1 MKYHTLRQ
9 KQRGISLS
17 GLLVWAVI
25 IILVSISGLKVVPAY
40 IEFSSIKR
48 NLAAIVKDID
58 TQTTSPSQI
67 KILFDKRAQIDNIKS
82 INGQDIKINKE
93 NGRIVLSA
101 SYVVQIPLVSNISL
115 QIDFQ
120 ASSER

>member
-1 MKYHTLRQ
+1 MRYHTLRQ

-25 IILVSISGLKVVPAY
+25 LILVSISGLKIAPAY

-48 NLAAIVKDID
+48 NLAAMVKDID
-58 TQTTSPSQI
+58 MQTTSPSQV
-67 KILFDKRAQIDNIKS
+67 KMMFDKRAQIDSIKS

-101 SYVVQIPLVSNISL
+101 SYVVQIPVVSNISL

-120 ASSER
+120 ASSE

>member
-1 MKYHTLRQ
+1 MRYHTLRQ
-9 KQRGISLS
+9 KQRGVSLS

-25 IILVSISGLKVVPAY
+25 IILVSISGLRVAPAY

-48 NLAAIVKDID
+48 NLASIVKGID

-67 KILFDKRAQIDNIKS
+67 KILFDKRAQIDSIKS

-101 SYVVQIPLVSNISL
+101 NYVVQIPLVSNISL

-120 ASSER
+120 ASSE

>member
-1 MKYHTLRQ
+1 MRYHTLRQ

-25 IILVSISGLKVVPAY
+25 LILVSISGLKVAPAY

-120 ASSER
+120 ASSE

>member
-1 MKYHTLRQ
+1 MRYHTLRQ

-17 GLLVWAVI
+17 DLLIWAVI
-25 IILVSISGLKVVPAY
+25 LILVSISGLKVAPAY

-58 TQTTSPSQI
+58 TQATSPSQI
-67 KILFDKRAQIDNIKS
+67 RISFDKRAQIDGIKS

-93 NGRIVLSA
+93 NGRVVLNA
-101 SYVVQIPLVSNISL
+101 GYVVRIPLVSNISL

-120 ASSER
+120 ASSE

>member
-1 MKYHTLRQ
+1 MRYHTLRQ

-25 IILVSISGLKVVPAY
+25 LILVSISGLKVAPAY

-67 KILFDKRAQIDNIKS
+67 KILFDKRTQIDNIKS

-101 SYVVQIPLVSNISL
+101 NYVVQIPLVSNISL

-120 ASSER
+120 ASSE

>member
-1 MKYHTLRQ
+1 MRYHTLRQ

-25 IILVSISGLKVVPAY
+25 LILVSISSLKVAPAY
-40 IEFSSIKR
+40 IEFSTIKR
-48 NLAAIVKDID
+48 NLAAMVKDID
-58 TQTTSPSQI
+58 MQTTSPSQI
-67 KILFDKRAQIDNIKS
+67 KIMFDKRAQIDSIKS

-101 SYVVQIPLVSNISL
+101 SYVVQIPVVSNISL

-120 ASSER
+120 ASSE

>member
-1 MKYHTLRQ
+1 MRYQTLRQ

-25 IILVSISGLKVVPAY
+25 IILVSISGLKVAPAY

-48 NLAAIVKDID
+48 NLASIVKGID

-67 KILFDKRAQIDNIKS
+67 KILFDKRAQIDSIKS

-101 SYVVQIPLVSNISL
+101 NYVVQIPLVSNISL

-120 ASSER
+120 ASSE

>member
-1 MKYHTLRQ
+1 MRYHTLRQ

-25 IILVSISGLKVVPAY
+25 IILVSISGLKVAPAY

-48 NLAAIVKDID
+48 NLASIVKGID

-101 SYVVQIPLVSNISL
+101 NYVVQIPLVSNISL

-120 ASSER
+120 ASSE

>member
-1 MKYHTLRQ
+1 MRYHTLRQ

-25 IILVSISGLKVVPAY
+25 IILVSISGLRVAPAY

-101 SYVVQIPLVSNISL
+101 NYVVQIPLVSNISL

-120 ASSER
+120 ASSE

>member
-1 MKYHTLRQ
+1 MRYHTLRQ

-25 IILVSISGLKVVPAY
+25 LILVSISGLKVAPAY
-40 IEFSSIKR
+40 IEFSTIKR
-48 NLAAIVKDID
+48 NLAAMVKDID

-67 KILFDKRAQIDNIKS
+67 KIMFDKRAQIDSIKS

-93 NGRIVLSA
+93 NGRVVLNA
-101 SYVVQIPLVSNISL
+101 SYVVRIPLVSNISL

-120 ASSER
+120 ASSE

>member
-1 MKYHTLRQ
+1 MRYQTLRQ

-17 GLLVWAVI
+17 GLLVWTVI
-25 IILVSISGLKVVPAY
+25 IILVSISGLKVAPAY

-48 NLAAIVKDID
+48 NLASIVKGID

-67 KILFDKRAQIDNIKS
+67 KILFDKRAQIDSIKS

-101 SYVVQIPLVSNISL
+101 NYVVQIPLVSNISL

-120 ASSER
+120 ASSE

>member
-1 MKYHTLRQ
+1 MRYHTLRQ

-25 IILVSISGLKVVPAY
+25 IILVSISGLKVAPAY

-48 NLAAIVKDID
+48 NLATIVKDID

-101 SYVVQIPLVSNISL
+101 NYVVQTPLVSNISL

-120 ASSER
+120 ASSE

>member
-1 MKYHTLRQ
+1 MRYHTLRQ

-25 IILVSISGLKVVPAY
+25 LILVSISGLKVAPAY
-40 IEFSSIKR
+40 IEFSTIKR
-48 NLAAIVKDID
+48 NLAAMVKDID
-58 TQTTSPSQI
+58 MQTTSPSQI
-67 KILFDKRAQIDNIKS
+67 KIMFDKRAQIDSIKS

-93 NGRIVLSA
+93 NGRVVLNA
-101 SYVVQIPLVSNISL
+101 SYVVRIPLVSNISL

-120 ASSER
+120 ASSE

>member
-1 MKYHTLRQ
+1 MRYHTLRQ

-25 IILVSISGLKVVPAY
+25 LILVSISGLKVAPAY

-101 SYVVQIPLVSNISL
+101 NYVVQIPLVSNISL

-120 ASSER
+120 ASSE

>member
-25 IILVSISGLKVVPAY
+25 LILVSISGLKVAPAY
-40 IEFSSIKR
+40 IEFSTIKR
-48 NLAAIVKDID
+48 NLAAMVKDID
-58 TQTTSPSQI
+58 MQTTSPSQI
-67 KILFDKRAQIDNIKS
+67 KIMFDKRAQIDSIKS

-93 NGRIVLSA
+93 NGRVVLNA
-101 SYVVQIPLVSNISL
+101 SYVVRIPLVSNISL

-120 ASSER
+120 ASSE

>member
-1 MKYHTLRQ
+1 MRYHTLRQ

-25 IILVSISGLKVVPAY
+25 LILVSISGLKVAPAY

-67 KILFDKRAQIDNIKS
+67 KISFDKRAQIDGIKS
-82 INGQDIKINKE
+82 VNGQDIKINKE
-93 NGRIVLSA
+93 GGRIVLSA
-101 SYVVQIPLVSNISL
+101 SYAVQIPLVSNISL

-120 ASSER
+120 ASSE